1 MLGRFSGGVRQ
12 GRQSSEWLKFG
23 FQTASSRT
31 LINTAGE
38 TAQTAAESP
47 YTVNSIGMLARM
59 AAHGLGVAVGTG
71 DDGGKIR
78 SRRPSETVAA
88 DENEVFYRVFARQ
101 DGEGYGKGRLKP
113 IFRRPLPLKA
123 WWNQC
128 ETETKRQADAAI
140 RYAMISPNMP
150 TSRLCCLPRFSA
162 LLPPGCRFRRRWRA

>member
-59 AAHGLGVAVGTG
+59 AVHGLGIAVV
-71 DDGGKIR
+71 
-78 SRRPSETVAA
+78 PAMAA
-88 DENEVFYRVFARQ
+88 EKYTAA
-101 DGEGYGKGRLKP
+101 GRLK
-113 IFRRPLPLKA
+113 R
-123 WWNQC
+123 
-128 ETETKRQADAAI
+128 
-140 RYAMISPNMP
+140 
-150 TSRLCCLPRFSA
+150 
-162 LLPPGCRFRRRWRA
+162 LLPEKTKCFIEFLRGRMEGDTAKAA